1 MKKAIAYAASAA
13 MALSMALT
21 PAQAEN
27 RSEERK
33 STVGFCTFFFDGG
46 KGPNQGRCIAFFS
59 TDDPVSTCNELE
71 AFGLLEEFGFR
82 NRGECIVALSSGS
95 D

>member
-1 MKKAIAYAASAA
+1 
-13 MALSMALT
+13 MALSVALT

-33 STVGFCTFFFDGG
+33 NTVNLCKEFYDGG
-46 KGPNQGRCIAFFS
+46 KGANQGRCIAFFS
-59 TDDPVSTCNELE
+59 TDDPVSTCNELD
-71 AFGLLEEFGFR
+71 AFGLLEQFGFR